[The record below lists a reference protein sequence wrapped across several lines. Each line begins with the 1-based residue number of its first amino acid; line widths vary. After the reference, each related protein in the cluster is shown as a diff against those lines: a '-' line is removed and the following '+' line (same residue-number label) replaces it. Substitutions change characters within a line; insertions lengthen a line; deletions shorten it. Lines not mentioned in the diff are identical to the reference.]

1 MSVTMPYKQDIVS
14 HLDNSDVVTQQTGAC
29 NTVVRGQDGKLY
41 GFNTDVAG
49 IVTPL
54 EEHIALQGAT
64 VLVLGAGGAAR
75 AAIYGVKQKGAEVFI
90 LNRTPQTAQALA
102 RKMNAKTI
110 KRSDLAK
117 MEFDVIINATPVG
130 MGNPKVSPLE
140 EKELKGKIIFDLVY
154 NPYETKLL
162 KMARALNLIAIS
174 GVEMFVHQGARQ
186 FEIWTGKPAP
196 VDEMRLEVFRQ
207 LGEKPIPPTP
217 AAAMRAAAAA
227 ERELREA
234 AAMLAFEQGGEE
246 PPPPSKPAP
255 KITAKAAKAARIV
268 PAGAA
273 PVKAVAPAKTVV
285 AAKPEPVKPPV
296 KAAPVKP
303 VPVKAA
309 PSKPTPK
316 PAKKSAPVKSATP
329 FKKAAKKAS
338 PKVATKKALP
348 KKSVTAKKTPAKS
361 AKKRR

>member
-1 MSVTMPYKQDIVS
+1 
-14 HLDNSDVVTQQTGAC
+14 
-29 NTVVRGQDGKLY
+29 
-41 GFNTDVAG
+41 
-49 IVTPL
+49 
-54 EEHIALQGAT
+54 
-64 VLVLGAGGAAR
+64 
-75 AAIYGVKQKGAEVFI
+75 
-90 LNRTPQTAQALA
+90 
-102 RKMNAKTI
+102 
-110 KRSDLAK
+110 

-162 KMARALNLIAIS
+162 KMARAQNLIAIS

-255 KITAKAAKAARIV
+255 KITAKAAKAARII
-268 PAGAA
+268 PAGAT
-273 PVKAVAPAKTVV
+273 PVKAVVPAKPLV
-285 AAKPEPVKPPV
+285 AAKPEPVVVKPPVKAKAPVKAAPKTPV
-296 KAAPVKP
+296 KAAPVKAA
-303 VPVKAA
+303 PVKAA
-309 PSKPTPK
+309 AKPV
-316 PAKKSAPVKSATP
+316 KKSAPAKTP
-329 FKKAAKKAS
+329 VKKAAKKAS

-348 KKSVTAKKTPAKS
+348 KKAVKAKKAPAKS

>member
-1 MSVTMPYKQDIVS
+1 
-14 HLDNSDVVTQQTGAC
+14 
-29 NTVVRGQDGKLY
+29 
-41 GFNTDVAG
+41 
-49 IVTPL
+49 L
-54 EEHIALQGAT
+54 EEHISLQGAT

-102 RKMNAKTI
+102 RKMSAKTI

-140 EKELKGKIIFDLVY
+140 EKELKAKIIFDLVY

-196 VDEMRLEVFRQ
+196 IDEMRLEVFRQ

-217 AAAMRAAAAA
+217 AAALRAAAAA

-246 PPPPSKPAP
+246 EPPPVRTSSKPVKAP
-255 KITAKAAKAARIV
+255 KSAKIVPTPAKPTPAPAVPAKAVAAPEKPSVKTAAKSAVPAKSNGNGKSAAKSSATKSVLAKGAGTAKA
-268 PAGAA
+268 
-273 PVKAVAPAKTVV
+273 
-285 AAKPEPVKPPV
+285 
-296 KAAPVKP
+296 
-303 VPVKAA
+303 
-309 PSKPTPK
+309 TPK
-316 PAKKSAPVKSATP
+316 KPAL
-329 FKKAAKKAS
+329 
-338 PKVATKKALP
+338 KVAATKKSSGSKPKLP
-348 KKSVTAKKTPAKS
+348 PAKPS
-361 AKKRR
+361 KKRR

>member
-1 MSVTMPYKQDIVS
+1 
-14 HLDNSDVVTQQTGAC
+14 
-29 NTVVRGQDGKLY
+29 
-41 GFNTDVAG
+41 
-49 IVTPL
+49 
-54 EEHIALQGAT
+54 
-64 VLVLGAGGAAR
+64 
-75 AAIYGVKQKGAEVFI
+75 
-90 LNRTPQTAQALA
+90 
-102 RKMNAKTI
+102 MNAKTI

-162 KMARALNLIAIS
+162 KMARAQNLIAIS

-255 KITAKAAKAARIV
+255 KITAKAAKAARII
-268 PAGAA
+268 PAGAT
-273 PVKAVAPAKTVV
+273 PVKAAVPAKPVV
-285 AAKPEPVKPPV
+285 VAKPEPVVVKPAV
-296 KAAPVKP
+296 KAAPPVKVAP
-303 VPVKAA
+303 AKAA
-309 PSKPTPK
+309 PAKAAPAKAAAK
-316 PAKKSAPVKSATP
+316 PAKKSAPAKTAPV
-329 FKKAAKKAS
+329 KKAVKKAS
-338 PKVATKKALP
+338 PKVATKKAPP
-348 KKSVTAKKTPAKS
+348 KKAPAKKVVKAKKAPAKA

>member
-1 MSVTMPYKQDIVS
+1 
-14 HLDNSDVVTQQTGAC
+14 
-29 NTVVRGQDGKLY
+29 
-41 GFNTDVAG
+41 
-49 IVTPL
+49 
-54 EEHIALQGAT
+54 
-64 VLVLGAGGAAR
+64 
-75 AAIYGVKQKGAEVFI
+75 
-90 LNRTPQTAQALA
+90 
-102 RKMNAKTI
+102 
-110 KRSDLAK
+110 

-162 KMARALNLIAIS
+162 KMARAQNLIAIS

-217 AAAMRAAAAA
+217 AAAQRAAAAA

-255 KITAKAAKAARIV
+255 KITAKAAKAARII
-268 PAGAA
+268 PAGA
-273 PVKAVAPAKTVV
+273 PPAKPATP
-285 AAKPEPVKPPV
+285 AK
-296 KAAPVKP
+296 ALAPVKP
-303 VPVKAA
+303 AEPTKVVAPVKGSTAKPAVKAPPKSTAPLKPAA
-309 PSKPTPK
+309 KKPTKSIPSKSAS
-316 PAKKSAPVKSATP
+316 AKKSATKPPAKAAPAKPKAKAKDFVKKHPPVKS
-329 FKKAAKKAS
+329 
-338 PKVATKKALP
+338 
-348 KKSVTAKKTPAKS
+348 KKT
-361 AKKRR
+361 RR